1 MYNVCSFVPSTNI
14 CWTCLKFNF
23 LCCDMSCHTLK
34 SPRSPHSGLTFLQLY
49 HWLKVAPLVR
59 GTPTLN
65 IKYELTPEHCPTADT
80 SSNVLWEFSFQRN
93 KHLALGQSMDWG
105 KGVQWERRSRMF
117 FSCLSFSL
125 LHHSLLC
132 FYLLLFPNTP
142 KIKGI
147 AAISPTC

>member
-23 LCCDMSCHTLK
+23 PYCDMSWNTLK
-34 SPRSPHSGLTFLQLY
+34 SPRSHSDITFLQPY

-59 GTPTLN
+59 GRLAFN
-65 IKYELTPEHCPTADT
+65 IKCELTPEHCPTADT
-80 SSNVLWEFSFQRN
+80 SSNVLQEFSFQMN

-105 KGVQWERRSRMF
+105 KGVQWERMSRMF
-117 FSCLSFSL
+117 FFCLSFSL

-132 FYLLLFPNTP
+132 FYLLLFLDTP

-147 AAISPTC
+147 AAISPPC